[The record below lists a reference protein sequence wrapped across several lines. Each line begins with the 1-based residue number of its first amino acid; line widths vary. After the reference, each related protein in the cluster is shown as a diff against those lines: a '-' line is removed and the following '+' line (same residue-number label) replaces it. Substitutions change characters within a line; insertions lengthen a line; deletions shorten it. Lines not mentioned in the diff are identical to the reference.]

1 MFKQESASEIADA
14 VKTKKKSPED
24 VANEWIKEYQ
34 KHGKRL
40 NSHTW
45 FEESWI
51 LDQEVSRVNELL
63 KTVGPENLP
72 LAGVPVLIK
81 DNIAVSGIPMT
92 CSSKILK
99 NFVPDYD
106 ATVITRLKRA
116 GAMIFGKANMDEFAM
131 GSSGEHSC
139 FGPALNP
146 VDETRVPG
154 GSSGGSAV
162 AVSAGMVPLALG
174 SDTGGSVRQPAG
186 FCGIVGY
193 KPGYGCL
200 SRSGLT
206 AFGSSLDQIGPMS
219 RTVRDVALF
228 LEVASGHDPADP
240 TSDPSVNL
248 KGLVSSLKDSPEAIK
263 KKKIGVIK
271 EFFGEGVDAEVA
283 QKVEEAIKDLERFG
297 ATVET
302 ISLKSVT
309 YAIATYYMIAMA
321 EASANLARFDGV
333 RYGVRPESDGKSVA
347 DVYRSS
353 RKEGLGK
360 EVSKRIMLGTF
371 ILSAGYADRYYLK
384 AVKARE
390 MITREFSEAFKSFD
404 LLLGPT
410 SPTVA
415 FAKGS
420 RIGDAI
426 KMYQSDLCTIP
437 ANLFGG
443 CGVSLPC
450 GFTTEGLPVGL
461 QLMTSQ
467 GQDRV
472 LTEVAHAY
480 QCGTD
485 WHKQISPGGQ

>member
-186 FCGIVGY
+186 FCGIVG
-193 KPGYGCL
+193 
-200 SRSGLT
+200 
-206 AFGSSLDQIGPMS
+206 
-219 RTVRDVALF
+219 
-228 LEVASGHDPADP
+228 
-240 TSDPSVNL
+240 
-248 KGLVSSLKDSPEAIK
+248 
-263 KKKIGVIK
+263 
-271 EFFGEGVDAEVA
+271 
-283 QKVEEAIKDLERFG
+283 
-297 ATVET
+297 
-302 ISLKSVT
+302 
-309 YAIATYYMIAMA
+309 
-321 EASANLARFDGV
+321 
-333 RYGVRPESDGKSVA
+333 
-347 DVYRSS
+347 
-353 RKEGLGK
+353 
-360 EVSKRIMLGTF
+360 
-371 ILSAGYADRYYLK
+371 
-384 AVKARE
+384 
-390 MITREFSEAFKSFD
+390 
-404 LLLGPT
+404 
-410 SPTVA
+410 
-415 FAKGS
+415 
-420 RIGDAI
+420 
-426 KMYQSDLCTIP
+426 
-437 ANLFGG
+437 
-443 CGVSLPC
+443 
-450 GFTTEGLPVGL
+450 
-461 QLMTSQ
+461 
-467 GQDRV
+467 
-472 LTEVAHAY
+472 
-480 QCGTD
+480 
-485 WHKQISPGGQ
+485 